1 MYGMF
6 ALQESIRQL
15 RGTAPAQ
22 VEGAR
27 VSVCH
32 GVGNMFEAGATL
44 VLSNERG

>member
-1 MYGMF
+1 MF